1 MTSTEPVLLPSEV
14 WRLILQFK
22 SDALHAAATKIQ
34 AVARGTRP
42 REEWAF
48 RNSGKPQDFFWFWR
62 WERRS
67 YLLSAY
73 LLSA

>member
-1 MTSTEPVLLPSEV
+1 MMTRTTEPVLLPSEV

-34 AVARGTRP
+34 AMARAAGP

-48 RNSGKPQDFFWFWR
+48 RRSGKPQGGFWLWR
-62 WERRS
+62 WERNR
-67 YLLSAY
+67 YLLSA
-73 LLSA
+73 